1 MALNDRAT
9 QAKPI
14 KAQNEFIQNLVKL
27 TKQSSWEVGEGS
39 ESHGSTE
46 KTLTVPL
53 STSEMGGV
61 PPRSNRCMD
70 DIAKDSVS
78 SAGPQTNE
86 GSVSLASPVKPLM
99 GVPSTDEIGVD
110 ILRSDGYVDMTGA
123 DSGNT
128 AIVADGPIVDC
139 LFFGDVPNPDGLS
152 DGLSN
157 GQSDYA
163 EPVASPKM
171 VSQPLSVY
179 EFSNMNH
186 NHKLLVQNCFSPLY
200 ELDF

>member
-61 PPRSNRCMD
+61 PPRSNGCMD
-70 DIAKDSVS
+70 
-78 SAGPQTNE
+78 
-86 GSVSLASPVKPLM
+86 
-99 GVPSTDEIGVD
+99 EITKG
-110 ILRSDGYVDMTGA
+110 
-123 DSGNT
+123 GNA
-128 AIVADGPIVDC
+128 AIVADGPVVDC
-139 LFFGDVPNPDGLS
+139 LFFRDVPNPDGLS